1 MLPLSCVQITNSGF
15 LEQSHSLPPRSS
27 TLTKL
32 PSIPTRILLRYILK
46 TGALGPHLVIK
57 ELEIIVPLIV
67 LEFSIASNMHLSA
80 EAIIAI
86 VSLVVATPCTVFAA
100 RKFFQRRHQ
109 CCQIC
114 RMYFTRSRSIG
125 DFPGKLT
132 RDQEAQVQSSQLYTQ
147 LHSVQVHYLN
157 AQMDIVIEVGLPL
170 VSHWSP
176 DMSAT
181 SI

>member
-1 MLPLSCVQITNSGF
+1 
-15 LEQSHSLPPRSS
+15 
-27 TLTKL
+27 
-32 PSIPTRILLRYILK
+32 LRYILK

-86 VSLVVATPCTVFAA
+86 VSLVVATPCTVFAV
-100 RKFFQRRHQ
+100 RKFFRRRHQ
-109 CCQIC
+109 RCQIC

-125 DFPGKLT
+125 DFPGKLS
-132 RDQEAQVQSSQLYTQ
+132 RDQEVQVQSSQLSTQ